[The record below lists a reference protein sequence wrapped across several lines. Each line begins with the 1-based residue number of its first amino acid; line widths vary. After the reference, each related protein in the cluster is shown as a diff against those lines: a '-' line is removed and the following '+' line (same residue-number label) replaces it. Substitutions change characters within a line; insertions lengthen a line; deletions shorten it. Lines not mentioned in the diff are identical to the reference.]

1 MKTPN
6 EKKRGTIATLIG
18 ERTHAKTAGCAY
30 SAVAIYFA
38 MVTFFALLI
47 PTNEES
53 QLFLYVNFLAAPVA
67 FLCTAAWYF
76 SYTKNS
82 VKTFVKEQKCSP
94 KYYLVALLLQIGLLS
109 LGELNVLFLE
119 FLEKLGY
126 QSTEITLP
134 SMEGFGFVG
143 VLITVALLPAVME
156 ELVFRGLFLREMKDF
171 SLLSKAL
178 LCGVLF
184 AIYHQ
189 NPAQTIY
196 QFICGVCFTLVAARS
211 GSFLPTVCSH
221 FLNNALIVVLYK
233 LGIDS
238 YGAPTYAIIMSMSAL
253 CLLGSLGYL
262 LFVDGK
268 KEREQGT
275 KTPKGKYKEFFL
287 CASLGIIV
295 FGLTWLLVLF
305 AGI

>member
-1 MKTPN
+1 MKTPH
-6 EKKRGTIATLIG
+6 EKKQGTIATLIG
-18 ERTHAKTAGCAY
+18 ERTPAKTAGCVY

-38 MVTFFALLI
+38 MVSFFALLI
-47 PTNEES
+47 PMEEDS

-67 FLCTAAWYF
+67 FACTAIWYF
-76 SYTKNS
+76 SYTKHS
-82 VKTFVKEQKCSP
+82 VKGFVKEQKCPP

-119 FLEKLGY
+119 LLEKFGY
-126 QSTEITLP
+126 RSAEITLP

-143 VLITVALLPAVME
+143 VLITVAVLPALME
-156 ELVFRGLFLREMKDF
+156 ELVFRGLFLREMKEF
-171 SLLSKAL
+171 SLLGQAL
-178 LCGVLF
+178 LCGGLF

-189 NPAQTIY
+189 NPAQTVY
-196 QFICGVCFTLVAARS
+196 QFLCGVGFTLVAARA

-238 YGAPTYAIIMSMSAL
+238 YGAPMYAIIMVISAL
-253 CLLGSLGYL
+253 CLFGSLGYL

-268 KEREQGT
+268 REGEKAR

-287 CASLGIIV
+287 CALLGLVV

-305 AGI
+305 TGI